1 MCQLT
6 LIFSDDGP
14 LLAAAAA
21 AWAAAAAA
29 AAFEAAA
36 AAAAWL
42 MWSGLGVAG
51 RPAPKDM
58 LVGMSSLGPPWGMPG
73 IIPAIDVIR
82 PGGGT
87 PPGN

>member
-1 MCQLT
+1 MIL
-6 LIFSDDGP
+6 SDDGP
-14 LLAAAAA
+14 LLEAAAA

-29 AAFEAAA
+29 AALDAAA

-51 RPAPKDM
+51 RPAPRAM
-58 LVGMSSLGPPWGMPG
+58 LVGMSSLGPPGGMPG
-73 IIPAIDVIR
+73 ITPAIDVMR